1 MKVAVILHK
10 IPVIFVGGLLL
21 GIGIN
26 GFLVPHHLLDG
37 GFIGIA
43 LIFHY
48 YFQFKVGLWMI
59 ILSLPLCLYTW
70 LYERNFFYSSLSGL
84 LISSVIIDSLAPLKN
99 QFHLPILMSALLG
112 GIFIGLGTG
121 LMLRYQTSTGGTDL
135 LAKFISKATS
145 LNIGIVIFIIDGLI
159 ITAGFS
165 TLGLRTFLFS
175 CVTILTVGVMSSLI
189 IEPPQLK

>member
-1 MKVAVILHK
+1 MKVTVIFHK
-10 IPVIFVGGLLL
+10 IPVILIGGLLL

-70 LYERNFFYSSLSGL
+70 IYERTIFYNSLYGL
-84 LISSVIIDSLAPLKN
+84 LIASVIIDWLAPLKT
-99 QFHLPILMSALLG
+99 QFHLPILVSALLG
-112 GIFIGLGTG
+112 GILIGLGTG
-121 LMLRYQTSTGGTDL
+121 LMLRYETSTGGTDL
-135 LAKFISKATS
+135 LANFISKATS

-189 IEPPQLK
+189 IGSPHQE